1 MNVWILERGA
11 TFAELRVQREP
22 GLDPVGHASEWID
35 PESAE
40 WFATSS
46 LLTARDPELAEP
58 AETPASAVDY
68 WFG

>member
-1 MNVWILERGA
+1 MNVWVLERAA

-35 PESAE
+35 PELAD

-46 LLTARDPELAEP
+46 LSTSHDTESVEP
-58 AETPASAVDY
+58 ADAQAPAADY